1 MNTAPH
7 TSSSSHYIGKPS
19 SDAPSLN
26 KISSQLTQNKVSRQ
40 LMHGSR
46 RLMVAAM
53 LYQARGGAQAMR
65 ESYENAQE

>member
-1 MNTAPH
+1 M
-7 TSSSSHYIGKPS
+7 Y
-19 SDAPSLN
+19 
-26 KISSQLTQNKVSRQ
+26 
-40 LMHGSR
+40 GSR